1 MGSKTIKTAL
11 VVGAI
16 ATGFAAIPAIGSSTL
31 ATSVGGFVAPSLAG
45 TKAAG
50 LIGTFIV
57 SPEVNGKGG
66 SYSFFSSAIS

>member
-1 MGSKTIKTAL
+1 MGSKTVKTAL

-57 SPEVNGKGG
+57 SAGTSNK
-66 SYSFFSSAIS
+66 S